1 MPYNQLTNLDYFD
14 IRNSLRDYLRAN
26 SDFTDYDFEGSVL
39 GHMLDVLAY
48 NTYYTS
54 FNANMLANE
63 AFLDSASLRD
73 NVVSLAKQ
81 LGYRPRSAISPEA
94 SVNATFTLSSSG
106 PLSTVVFR
114 RGSAFLTTIDNTLY
128 QFALLDDYKA
138 SVNVDTCTFENLSI
152 REGSIVTSYHTVGD
166 TIPEI
171 LLDNVGIDV
180 STIRVNVY
188 ESENSSSFVPYL
200 PVENILE
207 VNSTSEVFF
216 ISEVEDENYKLTF
229 GDGVLGK
236 NLTPGQYIEVS
247 YLITAGNATN
257 SARSFIF
264 NGILEDENGNV
275 SISVTNTQ
283 ITVNSPASGGTL
295 IESVDSIKKNAPA
308 MFGTQNRAVTSNDY
322 EAIIRRIYPAI
333 ADIYAYGGE
342 EADPPEYGKVKIVVK
357 PQNTT
362 FLTQYTKQKIQ
373 TELKKYTVGSVTPDI
388 IDPSILYIE
397 MNSKIYFNA
406 GNTNKSAD
414 NIRSIVIRNIENYLR
429 GSDTEKFGGKFRYS
443 RFVSAID
450 NSDTSI
456 RSNLTTIKMRKDFYP
471 SLNNSTYYELC
482 FNNPFDNDLDEL
494 PLSSTG
500 FVVQQ
505 YPNVTSYIKDNNGKV
520 VLYRLDSQTGDQI
533 VLNPNIG
540 DINYSTGEIRI
551 YDLNIIRGSFN
562 DNKIEVRLRPQLND
576 IIAKREMFLDV
587 DIANSSFTIIQ
598 E

>member
-1 MPYNQLTNLDYFD
+1 MPYNQLTNLDYFE

-39 GHMLDVLAY
+39 GHLLDVLAY

-54 FNANMLANE
+54 FNANMVANE

-81 LGYRPRSAISPEA
+81 LGYRPRSATSPEA
-94 SVNATFTLSSSG
+94 SVNATFTISSSG
-106 PLSTVVFR
+106 PLSTLVFK

-128 QFALLDDYKA
+128 QYVVLDDYKA
-138 SVNVDTCTFENLSI
+138 SVVSNTAIFNNLSI
-152 REGSIVTSYHTVGD
+152 REGNIITTYHTVGD

-171 LLDNVGIDV
+171 ILDNTGIDV
-180 STIRVNVY
+180 STIRVNVFT
-188 ESENSSSFVPYL
+188 SQNSSTSVPYSQ
-200 PVENILE
+200 VENILDI
-207 VNSTSEVFF
+207 NSTSEVFF
-216 ISEVEDENYKLTF
+216 VSEVEDENYKLTF
-229 GDGVLGK
+229 GDGVLGRK
-236 NLTPGQYIEVS
+236 LNSGEYIEIS
-247 YLITAGNATN
+247 YLVTAGNVTN

-264 NGILEDENGNV
+264 NGILQDENGNV
-275 SISVTNTQ
+275 SVSVTNTQ
-283 ITVNSPASGGTL
+283 IAVNSPAAGGAL

-308 MFGTQNRAVTSNDY
+308 MFGTQNRAVTSGDF
-322 EAIIRRIYPAI
+322 EAIIRKIYPAI

-342 EADPPEYGKVKIVVK
+342 EAVPPEYGKVKIVVK
-357 PQNTT
+357 PSNTP
-362 FLTQYTKQKIQ
+362 FLTQYTKQKIR

-397 MNSKIYFNA
+397 MNSRIYFNA
-406 GNTNKSAD
+406 ANTNKSSD
-414 NIRSIVIRNIENYLR
+414 NIRSIVIRNIENYLK

-443 RFVSAID
+443 RFMSAID

-456 RSNLTTIKMRKDFYP
+456 RSNLTIVTMRKDFYP
-471 SLNNSTYYELC
+471 SLNNNTYYELC
-482 FNNPFDNDLDEL
+482 FNNPFDNDIDEL

-520 VLYRLDSQTGDQI
+520 VLYRLDRQTGDQI

-551 YDLNIIRGSFN
+551 YDLNIIRGSFS
-562 DNKIEVRLRPQLND
+562 DNKIEVRLRPQFND
-576 IIAKREMFLDV
+576 IVAKREMFLDV
-587 DIANSSFTIIQ
+587 DIANSTFTIIQ

>member
-1 MPYNQLTNLDYFD
+1 MPYNQLTNLDYFE

-39 GHMLDVLAY
+39 GHLLDVLAY

-54 FNANMLANE
+54 FNANMVANE

-73 NVVSLAKQ
+73 NVVSIAKQ
-81 LGYRPRSAISPEA
+81 LGYRPRSATSPEA
-94 SVNATFTLSSSG
+94 SVNASFTISSSG
-106 PLSTVVFR
+106 PLSTLVFK

-128 QFALLDDYKA
+128 QYVVLDDYKA
-138 SVNVDTCTFENLSI
+138 AVVSNVATFNNLSI
-152 REGSIVTSYHTVGD
+152 REGNIVTTYHTVGD

-171 LLDNVGIDV
+171 ILDNTGIDV
-180 STIRVNVY
+180 STIRVNVFT
-188 ESENSSSFVPYL
+188 SQNSSSSVPYSQ
-200 PVENILE
+200 VENILDI
-207 VNSTSEVFF
+207 NSTSEVFF
-216 ISEVEDENYKLTF
+216 VSEIEDENYKLTF
-229 GDGVLGK
+229 GDGVLGRK
-236 NLTPGQYIEVS
+236 LNSGEYIEIS
-247 YLITAGNATN
+247 YLVTAGNATN

-264 NGILEDENGNV
+264 NGILQDENGNV
-275 SISVTNTQ
+275 TVSVTNTQ
-283 ITVNSPASGGTL
+283 ITVNSPAAGGSL

-308 MFGTQNRAVTSNDY
+308 MFGTQNRAVTSGDF
-322 EAIIRRIYPAI
+322 EAIIRKIYPAI

-342 EADPPEYGKVKIVVK
+342 EAVPPEYGKVKIVVK
-357 PQNTT
+357 PSNTP
-362 FLTQYTKQKIQ
+362 FLTQYTKQKIR

-397 MNSKIYFNA
+397 MNSRIYFNA
-406 GNTNKSAD
+406 ANTNKSSD

-429 GSDTEKFGGKFRYS
+429 SSDTEKFGGKFRYS
-443 RFVSAID
+443 RFMSAID

-456 RSNLTTIKMRKDFYP
+456 RSNLTTITMRKDFYP
-471 SLNNSTYYELC
+471 SLNNNTYYEIC
-482 FNNPFDNDLDEL
+482 FNNPFDNDIDEL

-520 VLYRLDSQTGDQI
+520 VLYRLDRQTGDQI

-551 YDLNIIRGSFN
+551 YDLNIIRGSFS
-562 DNKIEVRLRPQLND
+562 DNKIEVRLRPQFND
-576 IIAKREMFLDV
+576 IVAKREMFLDV
-587 DIANSSFTIIQ
+587 DIANSTFTIIQ

>member
-188 ESENSSSFVPYL
+188 ESENSSLFVPYL